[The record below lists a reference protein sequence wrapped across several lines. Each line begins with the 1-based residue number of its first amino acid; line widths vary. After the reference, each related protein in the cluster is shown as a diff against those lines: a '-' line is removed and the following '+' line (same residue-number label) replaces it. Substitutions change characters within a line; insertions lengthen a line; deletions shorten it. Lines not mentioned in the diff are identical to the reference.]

1 MEVKLKSGRKIKI
14 KSDISLDDRD
24 SLLDDLKYQTDA
36 DGNIT
41 GFECMNATVTKWLR
55 KGLDGGN
62 SDKELLGWSIE
73 ERTDAFLKIQKKL
86 MVGEGK
92 ASK

>member
-1 MEVKLKSGRKIKI
+1 MEIKLKSGRKIKI
-14 KSDISLDDRD
+14 KTDISLDDRD

-62 SDKELLGWSIE
+62 SDKELLGWSLE
-73 ERTDAFLKIQKKL
+73 DRTDAFLKLQEHL
-86 MVGEGK
+86 NLGEGK